1 MSVRGLDRFRAY
13 VRHHAAARLHRV
25 ALAPQAVD
33 RYTGKHRSINHAC
46 EEARCQEVR
55 RQEAREEGRE
65 EARRQEGWQEGLR
78 VRSVSAS
85 CARRG
90 STPGAIVDT
99 HGHQSRSLVP
109 RSQEL
114 LVRALRDPTFLD
126 DMRSRG
132 VATSQLLLWAKEHD
146 VPITMRGQ
154 MRGLLEDWVHAH
166 PSASAGL
173 PS

>member
-1 MSVRGLDRFRAY
+1 MATNRA
-13 VRHHAAARLHRV
+13 RW
-25 ALAPQAVD
+25 
-33 RYTGKHRSINHAC
+33 S
-46 EEARCQEVR
+46 
-55 RQEAREEGRE
+55 
-65 EARRQEGWQEGLR
+65 
-78 VRSVSAS
+78 
-85 CARRG
+85 
-90 STPGAIVDT
+90 
-99 HGHQSRSLVP
+99 P

-114 LVRALRDPTFLD
+114 LVRALRDPNFLD

-132 VATSQLLLWAKEHD
+132 VATSQLHLWAKEHD